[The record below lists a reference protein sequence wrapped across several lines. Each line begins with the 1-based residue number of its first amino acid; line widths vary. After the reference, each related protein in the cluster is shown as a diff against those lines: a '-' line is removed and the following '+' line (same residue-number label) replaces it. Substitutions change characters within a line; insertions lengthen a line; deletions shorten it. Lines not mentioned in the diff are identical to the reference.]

1 MSARIVSGLQKNQSL
16 AYHRHVSDLFHDA
29 FYRFVPVQNPEEL
42 IAELEKLCSSAE
54 VLGSILV
61 AEEGINGMLCG
72 SQEALQIVRDGLEQD
87 TRFKNL
93 MYKRSACRDQV
104 FKKLKVRLKP
114 EIVALGI
121 EGVDANKY
129 HGTDVAP
136 LEWRELI
143 KRDDVVLIDNRNA
156 FEYTLGHFKGAI
168 NPGVD
173 NFRDFAAF
181 IEHNLSTWQDKTIS
195 MYCTGGI
202 RCEKTSAWLAEKGI
216 QIMQLEGGIIN
227 YFAEVQDAH
236 EDYEG
241 TCFVFDKRQ
250 ELDTRLKIARTP
262 RTSENEP
269 LFSRFL
275 WDGMTPDEVTDAQ
288 L

>member
-1 MSARIVSGLQKNQSL
+1 
-16 AYHRHVSDLFHDA
+16 VSDLFHDA
-29 FYRFVPVQNPEEL
+29 FYRFVPVENPEAL
-42 IAELEKLCSSAE
+42 IATLEKLCAGAG

-61 AEEGINGMLCG
+61 ATEGINGMLCG
-72 SQEALQIVRDGLEQD
+72 NQEALQIVRDGLETD
-87 TRFKNL
+87 ARFRDL
-93 MYKRSACRDQV
+93 MYKRTHCREQV

-121 EGVDANKY
+121 EGVDASKY
-129 HGTDVAP
+129 HGTDVSP
-136 LEWRELI
+136 HLWRELI
-143 KRDDVVLIDNRNA
+143 KREDVVLIDNRNA

-181 IEHNLSTWQDKTIS
+181 IESNLLNWQDKTIS

-227 YFAEVQDAH
+227 YFAQVEDA
-236 EDYEG
+236 ELDYEG

-250 ELDTRLKIARTP
+250 ELDSRLKIARTP
-262 RTSENEP
+262 RTEENEP

-275 WDGMTPDEVTDAQ
+275 WDGMTPDDEVTDAQ
-288 L
+288 TSS

>member
-1 MSARIVSGLQKNQSL
+1 M
-16 AYHRHVSDLFHDA
+16 SDLFHDA
-29 FYRFVPVQNPEEL
+29 FYRFVPVENPEALISEL
-42 IAELEKLCSSAE
+42 FDLCSRAG

-61 AEEGINGMLCG
+61 ATEGINGMLCG
-72 SQEALQIVRDGLEQD
+72 SQDALQIVREGLEQD
-87 TRFKNL
+87 SRFQNL
-93 MYKRSACRDQV
+93 MYKRTHCREQV

-114 EIVALGI
+114 EIVTLGI
-121 EGVDANKY
+121 EGVDASKY

-136 LEWRELI
+136 HLWRELI

-181 IEHNLSTWQDKTIS
+181 IESNLLNWQDKTIS

-227 YFAEVQDAH
+227 YFAQVEDADQ
-236 EDYEG
+236 DYEG

-262 RTSENEP
+262 RTEENEP

-275 WDGMTPDEVTDAQ
+275 WDGMTPDDEVLDAQ
-288 L
+288 ASS

>member
-1 MSARIVSGLQKNQSL
+1 
-16 AYHRHVSDLFHDA
+16 VSDLFHDA

-42 IAELEKLCSSAE
+42 IATLEKLCAEAE

-61 AEEGINGMLCG
+61 ASEGINGMLCG
-72 SQEALQIVRDGLEQD
+72 SQEALKIVRDGLEQD
-87 TRFKNL
+87 SRFQDL
-93 MYKRSACRDQV
+93 MYKRTACRDQV

-121 EGVDANKY
+121 EGVDASKY
-129 HGTDVAP
+129 HGTNVSP
-136 LEWRELI
+136 LEWRDLI
-143 KRDDVVLIDNRNA
+143 GREDVVLIDNRNA

-181 IEHNLSTWQDKTIS
+181 IEDNLSTWENKTIS

-227 YFAEVQDAH
+227 YFAQVEDANL
-236 EDYEG
+236 DYEG

-250 ELDTRLKIARTP
+250 ELDTHLKIARTP

-275 WDGMTPDEVTDAQ
+275 WDGMIPDDELTDAQ
-288 L
+288 TSS

>member
-1 MSARIVSGLQKNQSL
+1 MSL
-16 AYHRHVSDLFHDA
+16 AYYSTVSDLFHDA
-29 FYRFVPVQNPEEL
+29 FYRFVPIQNPTAL
-42 IAELEKLCSSAE
+42 IVTLEKLCADAGT
-54 VLGSILV
+54 LGSILV
-61 AEEGINGMLCG
+61 ASEGINGMLCG
-72 SQEALQIVRDGLEQD
+72 TQEALQIVHDGLELD
-87 TRFKNL
+87 ARFQNL
-93 MYKRSACRDQV
+93 MFKRTACRDQV

-121 EGVDANKY
+121 KGVDASQY
-129 HGTDVAP
+129 HGTDVSP
-136 LEWRELI
+136 LEWRDLI

-156 FEYTLGHFKGAI
+156 FEYTLGHFRGAI

-181 IEHNLSTWQDKTIS
+181 IESNLLNWQDKTIS

-202 RCEKTSAWLAEKGI
+202 RCEKTSAWLSEKGI

-227 YFAEVQDAH
+227 YFAQVQDADQ
-236 EDYEG
+236 DYEG

-250 ELDTRLKIARTP
+250 ELDTRLKIARTT

-275 WDGMTPDEVTDAQ
+275 WDGMTPDDELLNAQ
-288 L
+288 PSN

>member
-1 MSARIVSGLQKNQSL
+1 
-16 AYHRHVSDLFHDA
+16 VSDLFHDA
-29 FYRFVPVQNPEEL
+29 FYRFVPVENPEEL
-42 IAELEKLCSSAE
+42 IGTLEKLCAGAG

-61 AEEGINGMLCG
+61 ATEGINGMLCG
-72 SQEALQIVRDGLEQD
+72 SSDALQIVRDGLEQD
-87 TRFKNL
+87 SRFQNL
-93 MYKRSACRDQV
+93 MYKRTHCREQV
-104 FKKLKVRLKP
+104 FKKLKIRLKS

-121 EGVDANKY
+121 EGVDASKY
-129 HGTDVAP
+129 HGTDVSP
-136 LEWRELI
+136 HLWRELI

-181 IEHNLSTWQDKTIS
+181 IESNLLNWQDKTIS

-227 YFAEVQDAH
+227 YFAQIDDANL
-236 EDYEG
+236 DYEG

-250 ELDTRLKIARTP
+250 ELDTQLKIARTP

-275 WDGMTPDEVTDAQ
+275 WDGMTPDDEVTNAQ
-288 L
+288 TSS

>member
-1 MSARIVSGLQKNQSL
+1 M
-16 AYHRHVSDLFHDA
+16 FHDA
-29 FYRFVPVQNPEEL
+29 FYRFVPVQNPEAL
-42 IAELEKLCSSAE
+42 IVALEKLCVDAG

-61 AEEGINGMLCG
+61 ATEGINAMLCG
-72 SQEALQIVRDGLEQD
+72 TQDALQIVRDGLEQD
-87 TRFKNL
+87 TRFRSL
-93 MYKRSACRDQV
+93 MYKRTACCEQV

-121 EGVDANKY
+121 EGVDASQY
-129 HGTDVAP
+129 RGTDVSP
-136 LEWRELI
+136 IIWRDLI
-143 KRDDVVLIDNRNA
+143 KRKDVVLIDNRNA

-181 IEHNLSTWQDKTIS
+181 IEDNLLNWQDKTIS

-216 QIMQLEGGIIN
+216 QIMQLEGGILN

-236 EDYEG
+236 QDYEG

-250 ELDTRLKIARTP
+250 ELDTRLKIARTT
-262 RTSENEP
+262 RTSENEA

-275 WDGMTPDEVTDAQ
+275 WDGMTPDDEVTNVQ
-288 L
+288 SSN

>member
-1 MSARIVSGLQKNQSL
+1 
-16 AYHRHVSDLFHDA
+16 VSDLFHDA
-29 FYRFVPVQNPEEL
+29 FYRFVPVQNPEAL
-42 IAELEKLCSSAE
+42 IGTLEKLCADAG

-61 AEEGINGMLCG
+61 ASEGINGMLCG
-72 SQEALQIVRDGLEQD
+72 TEEALQIVRDGLETD
-87 TRFKNL
+87 TRFQNL
-93 MYKRSACRDQV
+93 MYKRTACRDQV

-121 EGVDANKY
+121 EGVDASKY
-129 HGTDVAP
+129 HGTDVSP
-136 LEWRELI
+136 HLWRELI
-143 KRDDVVLIDNRNA
+143 QRDDVVLIDNRNA
-156 FEYTLGHFKGAI
+156 FEYALGHFKGAI

-181 IEHNLSTWQDKTIS
+181 IENNLLNWQDKTIS

-202 RCEKTSAWLAEKGI
+202 RCEKTSAWLSEKGI

-227 YFAEVQDAH
+227 YFAEVDDANL
-236 EDYEG
+236 DYEG

-250 ELDTRLKIARTP
+250 ELDTRLKITRTP
-262 RTSENEP
+262 RTDENEP

-275 WDGMTPDEVTDAQ
+275 WDGMTPDDEVTDAQ
-288 L
+288 TSN

>member
-1 MSARIVSGLQKNQSL
+1 M
-16 AYHRHVSDLFHDA
+16 SDLFHDA

-42 IAELEKLCSSAE
+42 IAELEQLCSSAG

-72 SQEALQIVRDGLEQD
+72 SKDALGLVRNGLAAD
-87 TRFKNL
+87 ARFQNL
-93 MYKRSACRDQV
+93 SYKRTACRDQV
-104 FKKLKVRLKP
+104 FKKLKVRRKA

-121 EGVDANKY
+121 DGVDASQY
-129 HGTDVAP
+129 HGTNVSP

-181 IEHNLSTWQDKTIS
+181 IHSNLENWQDKTIS

-216 QIMQLEGGIIN
+216 QIRQLEGGILN
-227 YFAEVQDAH
+227 YFQEVEDANL
-236 EDYEG
+236 DYEG

-250 ELDTRLKIARTP
+250 ELDTRLRIARTP
-262 RTSENEP
+262 RTPEIESS
-269 LFSRFL
+269 LSRFM
-275 WDGMTPDEVTDAQ
+275 WDGMEPDDELAIQ
-288 L
+288 NHES